1 MVLTNWARGRLQSFF
16 CFICLSL
23 LLFGC
28 GGSDDLADNQ
38 ASAIGSNGVRLTLTA
53 TRTSDGVAINQIS
66 NDQPI
71 TLTAEVVDANDD
83 GIVNQIVSLTSG
95 LVQFS
100 PASGSILTNS
110 SGIATAS
117 VAAASTLGAGTLTAA
132 VTVGGET
139 IQVTIN
145 LEVTSI
151 ADGTGTDDSTET
163 EVVDI
168 SLALTSAAGSQTIRA
183 DAPGTLTIVVTDSDG
198 VAITNELVTLSITQ
212 NLAQF
217 GATNSVLL
225 TDSTGIAT
233 TTVSAI
239 ESLGG
244 GTITVSVTQSDQTFT
259 ESLNFEV
266 AEPDVRFGA
275 LNGSTFTEGTLLM
288 STTSIAINETVTV
301 SATFVNADDSVFTGD
316 DIEVLFSSTCSDTDD
331 AEIGESTLTQNGTA
345 TVSYA
350 PGETC
355 NSDVIV
361 ASATFGGVFYT
372 GTVNVT
378 VGSGVVS
385 EDDIQITVSLTSDAS
400 ESNTIRADAEG
411 TLTVTVLDS
420 DSAALSDELVT
431 LTVTEGLAEFG
442 ATNSAILTDSSGQA
456 TTTLRALETIG
467 AGTVT
472 AGVERSSQTVTGTLN
487 FVVAAPNIGFG
498 AYDTATDSFT
508 QNELFFSASS
518 VAQGE
523 TITVSASF
531 VDGSLALFTGS
542 DIDVLFSSS
551 CASVDAADIGENAT
565 TQGGTA
571 TVSYTPNDN
580 CESDIISAT
589 ATFGGIT
596 YTAASN
602 VTIEDGSVTG
612 DDTQVGI
619 TLTSDTTEANTV
631 RADAPGTLTVT
642 LADGQGN
649 PIVAAIVAF
658 SAELVTFNPASGTVL
673 TDATGQASI
682 IMNAGDITGADTV
695 TIVVEGELTRTLN
708 YAVAAPSIQL
718 GTIGA
723 GVDAVEG
730 TADDTFTEALDISV
744 NPLSAGGTTTVTVDV
759 VDENQARFI
768 TPVDIN
774 FTSNCV
780 TSALAT
786 IDASVTTVNGVA
798 TATYRAQGCEGTDT
812 ITATATFGGESFSA
826 ESSLEV
832 LQDDI
837 GSIEFV
843 GADPTQ
849 ITLLETGAQG
859 LSETSTVTFRVRGSQ
874 GLPLSNQAVNFALTT
889 TVGGITLTPTSATTD
904 SDGLVSTVVQ
914 SGAISTSVGVIA
926 TTVVGDIS
934 TQSDLLAVT
943 TGVPDQ
949 NSMDISPS
957 VCAPEALIWRDEE
970 ITVTA
975 RASDVFNNPVP
986 DGTAISFRTEG
997 GTIGGVCTTVS
1008 GSCSVTWSSQNPVPD
1023 NGLVT
1028 ILATAIGGESF
1039 TDKNGNGVFDTG
1051 DLLFQDVDNSDTL
1064 TPGDIDYDLTEAYL
1078 DANFNRSFDSG
1089 EEYLDFDSDG
1099 VFDFANG
1106 LYNGVLCDTASG
1118 LCALDGSGE
1127 KINVHVRDDMEIVM
1141 SGSEAQIII
1150 VRDGLPDSGPD
1161 EDLTLNPGAQ
1171 LDFDIRI
1178 EDENSNSMPTGT
1190 TVSIATDNGE
1200 LLGVV
1205 EYTISGCNTGSVSF
1219 PATLL
1224 SDDESDFNLL
1234 TITVTTPR
1242 EIVTTRTVG
1251 VQD

>member
-100 PASGSILTNS
+100 PASGSILTNT

-301 SATFVNADDSVFTGD
+301 SATFVNADDSVFTGE

-350 PGETC
+350 PAETC

-385 EDDIQITVSLTSDAS
+385 EDDIQITVALTSDAS

-420 DSAALSDELVT
+420 DSLALSDELVT

-442 ATNSAILTDSSGQA
+442 ATNDAILTDSSGQA

-487 FVVAAPNIGFG
+487 FVVAAPNVGFG

-596 YTAASN
+596 YTAASD
-602 VTIEDGSVTG
+602 VSIEDGSVTG

-649 PIVAAIVAF
+649 PITGAIVAF
-658 SAELVTFNPASGTVL
+658 SAELVTFNPAGGTLL
-673 TDATGQASI
+673 TDATGQVSI

-718 GTIGA
+718 GTI
-723 GVDAVEG
+723 
-730 TADDTFTEALDISV
+730 ADGIFTKNLD
-744 NPLSAGGTTTVTVDV
+744 LSEDELPAGGTTTVTVDV
-759 VDENQARFI
+759 VDENQALFM

-786 IDASVTTVNGVA
+786 IDASATTVSGVA
-798 TATYRAQGCEGTDT
+798 MATYRAQGCEGTDT

-826 ESSLEV
+826 ESSLVV
-832 LQDDI
+832 LPDEI

-849 ITLLETGAQG
+849 IALLGTGAQG

-874 GLPLSNQAVNFALTT
+874 GLPSPNQNVNFALTT
-889 TVGGITLTPTSATTD
+889 TVGGITLTPTYATTD

-926 TTVVGDIS
+926 TVTMEEGVIIS

-1023 NGLVT
+1023 DGLVT

-1039 TDKNGNGVFDTG
+1039 TDNNGNGVFDTG
-1051 DLLFQDVDNSDTL
+1051 DWLGQDGN
-1064 TPGDIDYDLTEAYL
+1064 GDELCCDPDDISYDLPEAYL
-1078 DANFNRSFDSG
+1078 DANFNGEFDSG
-1089 EEYLDFDSDG
+1089 EEYLDFNSNGLHDG
-1099 VFDFANG
+1099 PNT

-1161 EDLTLNPGAQ
+1161 DDLTLNPGAR

-1178 EDENSNSMPTGT
+1178 EDENSKSMPTGT

-1205 EYTISGCNTGSVSF
+1205 EYTISGCNTGSVSY
-1219 PATLL
+1219 PVTLL